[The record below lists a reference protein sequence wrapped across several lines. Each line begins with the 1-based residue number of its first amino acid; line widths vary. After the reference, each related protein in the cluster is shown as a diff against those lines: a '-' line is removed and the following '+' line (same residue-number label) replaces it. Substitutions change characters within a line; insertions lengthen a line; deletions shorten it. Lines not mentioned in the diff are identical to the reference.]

1 MKFGLFKLVTGF
13 LILLFPIHDIFSQA
27 YLEKKTRHRFGE
39 MHLGIS
45 YQTSLGGSTSFF
57 NRQGALQGLD
67 LNTAGSPR
75 FVIGGT
81 HFWGHADFYVA
92 IPFTFNQYR
101 KENQTILHTANAET
115 GFKFYPWPIAQGK
128 IRPFF
133 GFAWSPFLFEQ
144 DNGNLDFGDGPNLN
158 HTSFPL
164 LAGITF
170 RGRKHF
176 FNLGGSWNYANKQD
190 YFISRSQE
198 VVINTPPFQLALS
211 YGFLFDTTIRAEKDW
226 ESGKTKQKTKRL
238 AEKGGLNDFFLSTG
252 FSSAFWLA
260 NSNYNR
266 EQRPYLTKFPASLIL
281 EFGLGYHL
289 HQWDMNLSIN
299 YRGMASPNSAY
310 GSEQDIR
317 RRSYGLEVTKNL
329 LDYKGF
335 VPFLGLMLAYED
347 LRFRED
353 FEDVS
358 TFNVS
363 EKKTALGFT
372 FGWDIR
378 PNRIQSW
385 LIRTNV
391 RVFPKLSLDIN
402 QQNSISFSNIE
413 ANFVQLV
420 VYPERIFSKRFKNEP

>member
-1 MKFGLFKLVTGF
+1 MKTVRSIVVSGL
-13 LILLFPIHDIFSQA
+13 LILAFVQRLHSQA

-39 MHLGIS
+39 MHLGLS
-45 YQTSLGGSTSFF
+45 YQTSLGGSTNFLNTQSE
-57 NRQGALQGLD
+57 LQPLN
-67 LNTAGSPR
+67 LNTAGAPR

-92 IPFTFNQYR
+92 IPFSFNQYR
-101 KENQTILHTANAET
+101 KENQTILHTSNAET
-115 GFKFYPWPIAQGK
+115 GFKFYPWPIRQGK
-128 IRPFF
+128 LRPFF
-133 GFAWSPFLFEQ
+133 GFAWSPFLYEQ

-164 LAGITF
+164 LGGITL
-170 RGRKHF
+170 RGRNHF
-176 FNLGGSWNYANKQD
+176 FNLGASWNYANKQD
-190 YFISRSQE
+190 YFISRTQE
-198 VVINTPPFQLALS
+198 VVINTPPLQLSLS
-211 YGFLFDTTIRAEKDW
+211 YGFLFDTTIRAEKEW
-226 ESGKTKQKTKRL
+226 ENGETKKKTKRL
-238 AEKGGLNDFFLSTG
+238 AEKGGLNDFFISSG
-252 FSSAFWLA
+252 FSSAFWLS
-260 NSNYNR
+260 NSQYNR

-289 HQWDMNLSIN
+289 HQWDMNVSFN

-317 RRSYGLEVTKNL
+317 RRSYGFEVTKNL

-335 VPFLGLMLAYED
+335 VPFLGIMLAND
-347 LRFRED
+347 NLRFRED
-353 FEDVS
+353 FENTA

-391 RVFPKLSLDIN
+391 RLFPRLTLAIDQEN
-402 QQNSISFSNIE
+402 TISFSNIE
-413 ANFVQLV
+413 ANFVQLI
-420 VYPERIFSKRFKNEP
+420 VYPERIFAKKFKD